1 MPCLVTSSSD
11 LNTHTHSLSLL
22 SLFSLSLCLMFSE
35 EFKKILTKQGLKFK
49 TSTKVTGVSK
59 EGNVHKVAVEAAS
72 GGSNETV
79 CAHIG
84 TTDCLHATDVL
95 FVLFDRLLARC

>member
-11 LNTHTHSLSLL
+11 LNTHTHTLSLL
-22 SLFSLSLCLMFSE
+22 SLFSLCLMFSE